1 MCRIRALPVARRD
14 LLDAVR
20 RISRGPGG
28 PEAAG
33 RLVDEFG
40 PAVPSL
46 SSMPHGRRVYVPLR
60 PLAHDFRALPV
71 GSRLAS
77 YWVEEEPER
86 VVTVARLLFARS
98 DYASELGLG

>member
-1 MCRIRALPVARRD
+1 MLPVARRD

-20 RISRGPGG
+20 YISRDLGS
-28 PEAAG
+28 PEAAE

-40 PAVPSL
+40 SAVSSL
-46 SSMPHGRRVYVPLR
+46 SSMPYRRRVYVPLR
-60 PLAHDFRALPV
+60 PLSHDFRALPV
-71 GSRLAS
+71 GNYLAF

-98 DYASELGLG
+98 DYASELR